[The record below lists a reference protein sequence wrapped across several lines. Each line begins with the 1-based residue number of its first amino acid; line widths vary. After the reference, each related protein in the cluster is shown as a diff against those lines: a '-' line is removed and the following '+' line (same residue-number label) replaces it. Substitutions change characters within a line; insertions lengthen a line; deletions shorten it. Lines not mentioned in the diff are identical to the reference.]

1 MNKLT
6 ILLLIMMVVI
16 VAACASNVMKNRGF
30 KTVTGAEFSKMIS
43 ANSSIQL
50 IDVRTPEEFAEGH
63 IAGARL
69 INVWDSTFVEQAK
82 SQLSKDKPVAVYCRS
97 GKRSATAA
105 GKLVKLGYEVI
116 NLDGGITAWKEENHP
131 VEK

>member
-30 KTVTGAEFSKMIS
+30 ETVTGAEFSKMIS
-43 ANSSIQL
+43 VNSSIQL

-97 GKRSATAA
+97 GKRSANAA

-116 NLDGGITAWKEENHP
+116 NLDGGITAWKEENRP